1 MRIGMMADTYKPYIS
16 GITNYIALNKR
27 YLEKAGHEVYIFTFG
42 NLDYE
47 DDETRIIR
55 SPGKAFID
63 TGFYMSL
70 RYSREAKKLLQTM
83 DIVHVHHPLLSGL
96 LALRYCLPHKIP
108 VIFTNHTRYD
118 LYAQAYMPLLP
129 EIISDSLLKAY
140 MPSYCDAVDMVISPS
155 PGMEKILR
163 KLDVESHV
171 EVVPNGVEI
180 TRFRQAEALS
190 RADFGFSD
198 DDILLIYAGRLAPEK
213 NLSFLLAA
221 FNGVAEALEN
231 VHLLLLGGGPSTEKV
246 KDEIKELEN
255 SQNIHIIGRID
266 YDKMPGY
273 LRMCDAF
280 VTASISEVHPL
291 SVIEAMGA
299 NLPVMGIYS
308 PGVGDTVENEKTGF
322 LSKENLPAFTAKLTR
337 LCVDKELREKMGRNA
352 RETSALYSI
361 QRTTE
366 MMTTLYKNISKAT
379 RPHDDEPESAL
390 RKIVERILS

>member
-1 MRIGMMADTYKPYIS
+1 MMTDTYKPYIS
-16 GITNYIALNKR
+16 GITNYITLNKR

-55 SPGKAFID
+55 SPGKALTD

-96 LALRYCLPHKIP
+96 LALRYCRPHNIP

-140 MPSYCDAVDMVISPS
+140 MPTYCDAVDMVISPS

-163 KLDVESHV
+163 KLDVKTHV
-171 EVVPNGVEI
+171 EVIPNGVELD
-180 TRFRQAEALS
+180 RFQQTDALT

-198 DDILLIYAGRLAPEK
+198 EDILLIYAGRLAPEK
-213 NLSFLLAA
+213 NLSFLLEA
-221 FNGVAEALEN
+221 FDGVAEAVEN
-231 VHLLLLGGGPSTEKV
+231 VHLLLVGGGPSTEK
-246 KDEIKELEN
+246 IKKEVEELEN
-255 SQNIHIIGRID
+255 SQKIHILGRID

-308 PGVGDTVENEKTGF
+308 PGVGDTVENEKTGY
-322 LSKENLPAFTAKLTR
+322 LSKENLPSFTAKLTR
-337 LCVDKELREKMGRNA
+337 LCIDKKLREKMGENA
-352 RETSALYSI
+352 RETSALYTI
-361 QRTTE
+361 QRTTK
-366 MMTTLYKNISKAT
+366 MMVALYERVIKNSP
-379 RPHDDEPESAL
+379 PHDKERESAL
-390 RKIVERILS
+390 RKIAERILP